1 MCIEIKELIYKIIEI
16 FRLYNNF
23 IFICFNNTNVNMIIL
38 TIFLFFAFLYYFT
51 KFNDIRR
58 NQKKIFDRVNFFWI
72 ENQKLRVRLKEL
84 QSYKTDVSKTFKILD
99 TELNMIN
106 DQLKTR
112 QEYPQSFSNNISLL
126 TPEILTNLMENMNQ
140 EEVEPIQIIH
150 GNDSVNEIV
159 NQSVNVE
166 VQLHPFTNDLSQY
179 FINVSGEENQ
189 EMIKEVVNE
198 LIDNVVQ

>member
-1 MCIEIKELIYKIIEI
+1 
-16 FRLYNNF
+16 
-23 IFICFNNTNVNMIIL
+23 MIIL

-72 ENQKLRVRLKEL
+72 ENQKLRVRIKEL

-106 DQLKTR
+106 DQLRTR
-112 QEYPQSFSNNISLL
+112 QEQTSSFNNNISLL

-140 EEVEPIQIIH
+140 EEIEPIQIIQSE
-150 GNDSVNEIV
+150 SVNASANEIV
-159 NQSVNVE
+159 NESASVNENENASTSVE
-166 VQLHPFTNDLSQY
+166 LQLHPFTNDLSRY
-179 FINVSGEENQ
+179 FINVSQDENKD
-189 EMIKEVVNE
+189 MIKEVVNE

>member
-1 MCIEIKELIYKIIEI
+1 
-16 FRLYNNF
+16 
-23 IFICFNNTNVNMIIL
+23 MIIL

-72 ENQKLRVRLKEL
+72 ENQKLRVRIKEL

-106 DQLKTR
+106 EQLRTR
-112 QEYPQSFSNNISLL
+112 QEQTPSFNNNISLL

-140 EEVEPIQIIH
+140 EEIEPIQIIQSESE
-150 GNDSVNEIV
+150 NVNV
-159 NQSVNVE
+159 NANESTNVE
-166 VQLHPFTNDLSQY
+166 VQLHPFTNDLSRY
-179 FINVSGEENQ
+179 FINVSQDENKD
-189 EMIKEVVNE
+189 MIKEVVNE